1 MVLKATDQES
11 PAHAQGLER
20 AYRMALGLEAAARQ
34 RLGDS
39 DPPFID
45 LTQWLLASELLNV
58 LDELR
63 TGLLRSSLPEE
74 YGRCPDGSALLHP
87 GNPDNGGLA
96 L

>member
-1 MVLKATDQES
+1 MLLKATDLES
-11 PAHAQGLER
+11 HLHAQGLER

-45 LTQWLLASELLNV
+45 LTQWLLASELLSI

-63 TGLLRSSLPEE
+63 SGLQR
-74 YGRCPDGSALLHP
+74 
-87 GNPDNGGLA
+87 
-96 L
+96 